1 MPVKRTTLSGF
12 KIFLFSFL
20 ASFCVLGAAL
30 LVQWLVYDDWL
41 HETGPVRIVGSSIA
55 TVLTFVFVLR
65 WQFAVREK
73 ERETIRRF
81 ELISRMNDRIRNAL
95 QAIECLT
102 YLSQPQ
108 ATEAVRQSVEVIDDV
123 LREVLADAGQFQP
136 AKADDHLHHT
146 AEKRSA

>member
-1 MPVKRTTLSGF
+1 
-12 KIFLFSFL
+12 
-20 ASFCVLGAAL
+20 
-30 LVQWLVYDDWL
+30 
-41 HETGPVRIVGSSIA
+41 
-55 TVLTFVFVLR
+55 
-65 WQFAVREK
+65 
-73 ERETIRRF
+73 
-81 ELISRMNDRIRNAL
+81 MNDRIRNAL

-136 AKADDHLHHT
+136 AKADDHLHHA